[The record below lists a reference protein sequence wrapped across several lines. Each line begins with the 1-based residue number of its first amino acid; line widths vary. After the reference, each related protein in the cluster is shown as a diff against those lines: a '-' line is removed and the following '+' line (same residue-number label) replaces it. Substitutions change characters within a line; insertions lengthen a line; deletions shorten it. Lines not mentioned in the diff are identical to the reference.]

1 MIRLYG
7 WIHMTVLRD
16 SNALD
21 YRYLAVRALCDCR
34 MKGLEME
41 MWLPT
46 KEEVETIKKR
56 IGEKTL
62 TFGDIDNRGLLDEKW
77 N

>member
-1 MIRLYG
+1 MI
-7 WIHMTVLRD
+7 VLRD

-21 YRYLAVRALCDCR
+21 YRYLAVRGLCDCR
-34 MKGLEME
+34 LKGLDME

-46 KEEVETIKKR
+46 KEEVETIKKG

-62 TFGDIDNRGLLDEKW
+62 TFEDTDNRGLPDEKW